1 MGYREKKKSL
11 SETGLKKSRDHP
23 GYGDHR
29 QISLA
34 KTGNALTLLAVQST
48 IHSHRLIRD
57 AWQEKKIPDEKER
70 DGRKSKRDLYGDTPS
85 HRLRKSQTKHF
96 TRGTSRTSALPSG
109 LKKVENLQPREHTS
123 QGSSRIAQRLIVPG
137 STRSA

>member
-11 SETGLKKSRDHP
+11 SETGLQKSRDHP

-34 KTGNALTLLAVQST
+34 KTGNALTLLSVQST

-70 DGRKSKRDLYGDTPS
+70 DGRKSKRDLCGDTPHKKPQKQSSTVTACGS
-85 HRLRKSQTKHF
+85 HRQN
-96 TRGTSRTSALPSG
+96 TSRGALHELPHCHP
-109 LKKVENLQPREHTS
+109 V
-123 QGSSRIAQRLIVPG
+123 
-137 STRSA
+137 